1 MTNLLLTNPFSYVI
15 IRNGSGFIILG
26 GGCLVS
32 VDNIGKQNAN
42 VLHKDVLFELIK
54 TDLKRLV
61 KDKHERKCIIEAIK
75 VLCNIEY

>member
-1 MTNLLLTNPFSYVI
+1 MTSPLSCVI
-15 IRNGSGFIILG
+15 IRIGNGFIILG

-32 VDNIGKQNAN
+32 VDNIGKQNAD
-42 VLHKDVLFELIK
+42 VLHKDVIFELIK